1 MNNLLEKIA
10 EKYPFLT
17 VCRYS
22 QDEYVGIVLNQSAD
36 VTTLYDFGNIQDVR
50 LKRLFLELGETWW
63 WESQRSIPINI
74 YLKQEWEPFKP
85 YLRTF
90 INKNLEILIGPCT
103 SISNLSKSR
112 KKKKSITLVRKV
124 T

>member
-22 QDEYVGIVLNQSAD
+22 QDEYVGIVLNQSHEI
-36 VTTLYDFGNIQDVR
+36 TTLYDFGAIQDAE
-50 LKRLFLELGETWW
+50 LKKTFLELGEVWW
-63 WESQRSIPINI
+63 WESNRTIPINL
-74 YLKQEWEPFKP
+74 YLKQEWTPFKP
-85 YLRTF
+85 YLKTF
-90 INKNLEILIGPCT
+90 INKNLTILIGPCL
-103 SISNLSKSR
+103 SISELGQNKR
-112 KKKKSITLVRKV
+112 KRRSITLVRRV